1 MISRHWQQRGSAG
14 MLWRVS
20 LISGKDGNAILGEP
34 DLTIFTHLTDMP
46 LNKIVEIVQEGL

>member
-1 MISRHWQQRGSAG
+1 

-20 LISGKDGNAILGEP
+20 LISGKDGNTILGEP